1 MLSGVGEIM
10 LSSSLFCTGRRIL
23 HCKTR
28 RSTMTTSS
36 MKTFHR
42 RKLPDNL
49 ISLSSREGRKLFQEA
64 LEKDTMESYFPLSEQ
79 FITQSEP
86 SYCSLSSLAMVL
98 NALNHDP
105 KRTWKGVWRWVTEET
120 LQCENLNL
128 LCEHSLEKIRQEGNC

>member
-1 MLSGVGEIM
+1 
-10 LSSSLFCTGRRIL
+10 
-23 HCKTR
+23 
-28 RSTMTTSS
+28 MTTSS

-49 ISLSSREGRKLFQEA
+49 TSLSSREGRKLFQEA